1 MAHRPNELLRMCAN
15 FLKNILTNVYVW
27 NIISTDRRVSIQ
39 RGDRMTRE
47 EVANICK
54 AMSDSN
60 RLRIIEMLT
69 QGEKCGCNLLE
80 ELQVT
85 QPTLSHHMKVL
96 RDCGLVS
103 SYKDGKWQHYSINCE
118 KFKEYKDYIAAI
130 TCCGNTTEDILEGCC
145 ETNCCSNNK

>member
-1 MAHRPNELLRMCAN
+1 M
-15 FLKNILTNVYVW
+15 V
-27 NIISTDRRVSIQ
+27 
-39 RGDRMTRE
+39 TRE

-69 QGEKCGCNLLE
+69 QGEKCGCSLLE

-96 RDCGLVS
+96 SDCGLVS

-118 KFKEYKDYIAAI
+118 KFKEYKDYIAKI
-130 TCCGNTTEDILEGCC
+130 TCCGNTSKDCNSEKCC
-145 ETNCCSNNK
+145 